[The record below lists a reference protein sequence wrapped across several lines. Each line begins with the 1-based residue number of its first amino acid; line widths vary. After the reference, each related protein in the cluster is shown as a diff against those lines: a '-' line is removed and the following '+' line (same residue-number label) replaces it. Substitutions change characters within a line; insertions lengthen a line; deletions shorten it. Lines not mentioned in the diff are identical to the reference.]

1 MKESGVL
8 DRKKYVGFIFLILCF
23 FTYLSSYLLR
33 TNISRELGNIGEEL
47 NIGSDKLGVF
57 GSGFFIIYAI
67 GQFISGIVGDRAK
80 EYRHLAITIFSC
92 AALNFGMTVVGGYVP
107 MVVIWIANGFA
118 ESMVWGV
125 LLRTLLKHIIDDV
138 KLRSYAS
145 LIMALGGPIG
155 YLLSWSVI
163 SPALSG
169 YGWRASFIFPA
180 VAAVPVIIAW
190 FVLYLRKAGHREEKK
205 SETQTRSL
213 KEMLQVAKR
222 EKLAKYAVVCVF
234 EGMIR
239 DSVVFWAP
247 ILIGRIFVK
256 DSSLTLTI
264 IPLSMIVGQIIARTV
279 GTKARNN
286 FIRSLSLII
295 LGIVISSAAMILLK
309 NAIFSAIIMGIDII
323 LTQIIATSMTVVVPI
338 AYIKENMTA
347 FVAGF
352 MDASH
357 YLGAAIAS
365 FGLGVVLTGDN
376 WEPAA
381 LVWLLTSV
389 AGLIYCLTVL
399 PERRRKKNDGDQDDN
414 RTARQKEFA

>member
-1 MKESGVL
+1 
-8 DRKKYVGFIFLILCF
+8 
-23 FTYLSSYLLR
+23 
-33 TNISRELGNIGEEL
+33 
-47 NIGSDKLGVF
+47 
-57 GSGFFIIYAI
+57 
-67 GQFISGIVGDRAK
+67 
-80 EYRHLAITIFSC
+80 
-92 AALNFGMTVVGGYVP
+92 
-107 MVVIWIANGFA
+107 
-118 ESMVWGV
+118 
-125 LLRTLLKHIIDDV
+125 
-138 KLRSYAS
+138 
-145 LIMALGGPIG
+145 
-155 YLLSWSVI
+155 
-163 SPALSG
+163 
-169 YGWRASFIFPA
+169 FIFPA

-190 FVLYLRKAGHREEKK
+190 FVLYLRKARHKEEKK

-279 GTKARNN
+279 GTKAKNN
-286 FIRSLSLII
+286 FIRSLSLIM
-295 LGIVISSAAMILLK
+295 LGIVISSVAMILLK
-309 NAIFSAIIMGIDII
+309 NAIVSAIIMGIDII
-323 LTQIIATSMTVVVPI
+323 LTQTISSSMTVVVPI
-338 AYIKENMTA
+338 AYVKENMTA

-376 WEPAA
+376 WEPAV

-399 PERRRKKNDGDQDDN
+399 PERRGEKNDGDQDDN
-414 RTARQKEFA
+414 RAARQKKFA